1 MRRTKEEAE
10 ITRQNLLATALRV
23 FSRQGYADTRLEDI
37 AAEAQVTRG
46 AIYHHFG
53 SKADLY
59 NAMVTEASGRAIGVL
74 ENAIKAGK
82 NTLDVLKRVFID
94 LLVYAHDDP
103 EFRAINELVLFKTGS
118 APELQE
124 GFQYKIAGNRQM
136 VDFFAGKVQ
145 AGIDTGEIRSDVD
158 PRDVAISMIA
168 LHNGLL
174 SLWLLDPDL
183 FALKERAEAMAEI
196 FIQGI
201 AMHGLQGKY
210 KKPKGPRGLL

>member
-10 ITRQNLLATALRV
+10 ITRQNLLTHALNV
-23 FSRQGYADTRLEDI
+23 FSRHGYAETRLEDI
-37 AAEAQVTRG
+37 AAEARVTRG

-53 SKADLY
+53 SKAELY

-74 ENAIKAGK
+74 ENAINAGG
-82 NTLDVLKRVFID
+82 NTLAVLKRVFID
-94 LLVYAHDDP
+94 LLTYAHDDP
-103 EFRAINELVLFKTGS
+103 QFRAINELVLFKTGS

-136 VDFFAGKVQ
+136 VDFFAGKIQ
-145 AGIDTGEIRSDVD
+145 TGLEAGEVRADVD
-158 PRDVAISMIA
+158 PRDAAISLMA
-168 LHNGLL
+168 LNNGLL

-183 FALKERAEAMAEI
+183 FALKQRAGTIADI

-201 AMHGLQGKY
+201 AI
-210 KKPKGPRGLL
+210 

>member
-10 ITRQNLLATALRV
+10 ITRQNLLTHALSV
-23 FSRQGYADTRLEDI
+23 FSRHGYAETRLEDI
-37 AAEAQVTRG
+37 AAEARVTRG

-53 SKADLY
+53 SKAELY
-59 NAMVTEASGRAIGVL
+59 NAMVTEASGRALGVL
-74 ENAIKAGK
+74 ENAINAGG

-94 LLVYAHDDP
+94 LLTYAHDDP
-103 EFRAINELVLFKTGS
+103 QFRAINELVLFKTGS

-136 VDFFAGKVQ
+136 VDFFAGKIR
-145 AGIDTGEIRSDVD
+145 AGLEAGEVRADVD
-158 PRDVAISMIA
+158 PRDAAISMMA
-168 LHNGLL
+168 LNNGLL

-183 FALKERAEAMAEI
+183 FALKQRAGTIADI

-201 AMHGLQGKY
+201 AI
-210 KKPKGPRGLL
+210 

>member
-10 ITRQNLLATALRV
+10 ITRQNLLATALQV
-23 FSRQGYADTRLEDI
+23 FSRQGYAETRLEDI
-37 AAEAQVTRG
+37 AAEAKVTRG

-53 SKADLY
+53 SKVELY
-59 NAMVTEASGRAIGVL
+59 NAMVSEASGKAVKAIEDAMIGRG
-74 ENAIKAGK
+74 NIP
-82 NTLDVLKRVFID
+82 DMLKRVFVA

-103 EFRAINELVLFKTGS
+103 EFRAINELVIFKTGA

-124 GFQYKIAGNRQM
+124 GLQRKVAGNRQM

-145 AGIDTGEIRSDVD
+145 AGIDAGEIRPDVA

-168 LHNGLL
+168 LNNGLL

-183 FALKERAEAMAEI
+183 FALKQRAAAIAGI

-201 AMHGLQGKY
+201 AI
-210 KKPKGPRGLL
+210 

>member
-10 ITRQNLLATALRV
+10 ITRQNLLTHALSV
-23 FSRQGYADTRLEDI
+23 FSRHGYAETRLEDI

-53 SKADLY
+53 SKAELY
-59 NAMVTEASGRAIGVL
+59 NAMVTEASGRALGVL
-74 ENAIKAGK
+74 ENAINAGG

-94 LLVYAHDDP
+94 LLTYAHDDP
-103 EFRAINELVLFKTGS
+103 QFRAINELVLFKTGS

-136 VDFFAGKVQ
+136 VDFFAGKIR
-145 AGIDTGEIRSDVD
+145 AGLEAGEVRADVD
-158 PRDVAISMIA
+158 PRDAAISMMA
-168 LHNGLL
+168 LNNGLL

-183 FALKERAEAMAEI
+183 FALKQRAGTIADI

-201 AMHGLQGKY
+201 AI
-210 KKPKGPRGLL
+210 

>member
-10 ITRQNLLATALRV
+10 ITRQNLLTHALSV
-23 FSRQGYADTRLEDI
+23 FSRHGYAETRLEDI
-37 AAEAQVTRG
+37 AAEARVTRG

-53 SKADLY
+53 SKAELY

-74 ENAIKAGK
+74 ENAINAGG

-94 LLVYAHDDP
+94 LLTYAHDDP
-103 EFRAINELVLFKTGS
+103 QFRAINELVLFKTGS

-136 VDFFAGKVQ
+136 VDFFAGKIQ
-145 AGIDTGEIRSDVD
+145 AGIEAGEVRADVD
-158 PRDVAISMIA
+158 PRDAAISLMA
-168 LHNGLL
+168 LNNGLL

-183 FALKERAEAMAEI
+183 FALKQRAGTIADI

-201 AMHGLQGKY
+201 AI
-210 KKPKGPRGLL
+210 

>member
-1 MRRTKEEAE
+1 MYNTGDNMRRTKEEAE
-10 ITRQNLLATALRV
+10 ITRQNLLTHALSV
-23 FSRQGYADTRLEDI
+23 FSRHGYAETRLEDI
-37 AAEAQVTRG
+37 AAEARVTRG

-53 SKADLY
+53 SKAELY

-74 ENAIKAGK
+74 ENAINAGG

-94 LLVYAHDDP
+94 LLTYAHDDP
-103 EFRAINELVLFKTGS
+103 QFRAINELVLFKTGS

-136 VDFFAGKVQ
+136 VDFFAGKIQ
-145 AGIDTGEIRSDVD
+145 AGIEAGEVRADVD
-158 PRDVAISMIA
+158 PRDAAISLMA
-168 LHNGLL
+168 LNNGLL

-183 FALKERAEAMAEI
+183 FALKQRAGTIADI

-201 AMHGLQGKY
+201 AI
-210 KKPKGPRGLL
+210 